1 MKISRLIVGL
11 AMLAAV
17 CVSTQAA
24 DKLKVLVVDGQ
35 NNHDWKGATPV
46 LKWILEDCG
55 RFTVDVSTTPPAA
68 PRQPQAPKGK
78 VTEQQKAKFT
88 TELAKWKTEKADWEK
103 TNVAAWQQWHPK
115 FGDYAVIVL
124 NYTGDKWPDAVKADF
139 LKYVSAGGGV
149 VFYHAADNAFPE
161 WPEFNE
167 MMGVGGWGG
176 RNEKSGPMLYWQD
189 GKIVRDETPGA
200 GGTHG
205 PQHEFL
211 VEMRVMDHPITR
223 GLPTKWLHSK
233 DELYSKLRGPAKN
246 LTVLATA
253 FADPAQKGTGHN
265 EPMLMVIS
273 YEKGRIF
280 HTALGHN
287 GSSMVDVGFQATL
300 QRGTEWAATGV
311 VTLPA
316 PSADKMPT
324 DKVGTHEMP
333 K

>member
-1 MKISRLIVGL
+1 MKMTRW
-11 AMLAAV
+11 MLAGMVAV
-17 CVSTQAA
+17 SLVSAQAA
-24 DKLKVLVVDGQ
+24 DKLKVLIVDGQ
-35 NNHDWKGATPV
+35 NNHDWKGTTPV

-68 PRQPQAPKGK
+68 PRPPQSPKGK
-78 VTEQQKAKFT
+78 ATEQQKAKFAADQ
-88 TELAKWKTEKADWEK
+88 AKWKTEKAELEK
-103 TNVAAWQQWHPK
+103 NSSTAWQQWHPK
-115 FGDYAVIVL
+115 FSDYAVIVL
-124 NYTGDKWPDAVKADF
+124 NYNGDKWPDAVKADF
-139 LKYVSAGGGV
+139 MKFVNAGGGV
-149 VFYHAADNAFPE
+149 VFYHAADNAFSD

-167 MMGVGGWGG
+167 LMGVGGWGG

-211 VEMRVMDHPITR
+211 VETRVSDHPIMR
-223 GLPTKWLHSK
+223 GLPAKWLHAK

-253 FADPAQKGTGHN
+253 FADPAQKGTGHH

-273 YEKGRIF
+273 YGKARSF

-300 QRGTEWAATGV
+300 QRGTEWAATGA

-316 PSADKMPT
+316 PTAAQMPA

>member
-1 MKISRLIVGL
+1 MRIGRLCGVVAAL
-11 AMLAAV
+11 AMLCAV
-17 CVSTQAA
+17 AHAA
-24 DKLKVLVVDGQ
+24 DKLKVLIVDGQ

-55 RFTVDVSTTPPAA
+55 RFTVAVSTTPPSA
-68 PRQPQAPKGK
+68 PRAPQLPKGA
-78 VTEQQKAKFT
+78 VNEQQKAKHVAA
-88 TELAKWKTEKADWEK
+88 LAKWKEEKAALDK
-103 TNVAAWQQWHPK
+103 ANVAAWEQWHPK
-115 FGDYAVIVL
+115 FSDYAVIVL

-189 GKIVRDETPGA
+189 GKIVRDDTPGA

-205 PQHEFL
+205 PQHEYL
-211 VEMRVMDHPITR
+211 VELRVTDHPITK
-223 GLPTKWLHSK
+223 GLPAKWLHSK

-246 LTVLATA
+246 LTVLATSY
-253 FADPAQKGTGHN
+253 ADPAQKGTGHH
-265 EPMLMVIS
+265 EPILMVIS

-287 GSSMVDVGFQATL
+287 GSSMVDVGFQSTL
-300 QRGTEWAATGV
+300 QRGTEWAATGA

-316 PSADKMPT
+316 PAADQMPA
-324 DKVGTHEMP
+324 DKVGTHEQP

>member
-1 MKISRLIVGL
+1 MKMTRWMVGMAVA
-11 AMLAAV
+11 AML
-17 CVSTQAA
+17 VSTQAA
-24 DKLKVLVVDGQ
+24 DKLKVLIVDGQ
-35 NNHDWKGATPV
+35 NNHDWKGTTPV
-46 LKWILEDCG
+46 LKWILEDCS
-55 RFTVDVSTTPPAA
+55 RFTVDVSTTPPSASR
-68 PRQPQAPKGK
+68 PPQAPKGK
-78 VTEQQKAKFT
+78 ATEQQKAKHAA
-88 TELAKWKTEKADWEK
+88 ELAKWKAEKAELEK
-103 TNVAAWQQWHPK
+103 NSAAAWQAWRPK
-115 FGDYAVIVL
+115 FSDYAVIVL
-124 NYTGDKWPDAVKADF
+124 NYNGDKWPDVVKADF
-139 LKYVSAGGGV
+139 MKFVNAGGGV
-149 VFYHAADNAFPE
+149 VFYHAADNAFSD

-167 MMGVGGWGG
+167 LMGVGGWGG
-176 RNEKSGPMLYWQD
+176 RNEKSGPMIYWQD

-211 VEMRVMDHPITR
+211 VETRVADHPIMQ
-223 GLPTKWLHSK
+223 GLPAKWLHSK

-253 FADPAQKGTGHN
+253 YADPAQKGTGHN
-265 EPMLMVIS
+265 EPMLMTINYDKARV
-273 YEKGRIF
+273 F

-300 QRGTEWAATGV
+300 QRGTEWAATGA

-316 PSADKMPT
+316 PAADKMPA